1 MIIEKLTLR
10 NFRNYGETVL
20 TPHAG
25 VNLFF
30 GPNGSGKTNLLEA
43 VHYCALGKSHRI
55 TGDQSAVRIGESFA
69 VCGVNVLS
77 GGVRREITV
86 RLMPGEAN
94 KKVILLD
101 QKQIRRFSD
110 MMGCLQCVIFSPEDL
125 GLIREGPSLRR
136 RYLDMMISQVNR
148 GYFIALQQYRAG
160 LEQRNALLK
169 TLRAG
174 NGRDGGMLDVFEQA
188 MAAPAAAIVE
198 ARRKVIAMLS
208 ALAAETYAS
217 VSGREKEEFQAGY
230 HSAFRDSAD
239 VAGDFMKA
247 LRESREEDLR
257 LGVTSAGPHRDDLSL
272 SLNRKNM
279 KVFASQGQIRTAALS
294 LKLAQMKALRALSGE
309 APVLL
314 LDDVMSELDKNRR
327 MRLVKE
333 ISDYQT
339 FITCTDETDLELD
352 GERRTYRVS
361 APEGTAQLEITNR
374 GEEAPAAELKEPDFS
389 WDE

>member
-10 NFRNYGETVL
+10 NFRNYEDTVL
-20 TPHAG
+20 TPHEG

-30 GPNGSGKTNLLEA
+30 GANGSGKTNLLEA
-43 VHYCALGKSHRI
+43 IHYCALGKSHRI
-55 TGDQSAVRIGESFA
+55 SGDHSVVRIGESFA
-69 VCGVNVLS
+69 VCGVSVS
-77 GGVRREITV
+77 TGGVRREITV
-86 RLMPGEAN
+86 RLVPNEAN

-101 QKQIRRFSD
+101 QKPIRRFSD

-148 GYFIALQQYRAG
+148 GYFIALQQYRSG

-169 TLRAG
+169 TMRQNAS
-174 NGRDGGMLDVFEQA
+174 DYTGMLEVFEQA
-188 MAAPAAAIVE
+188 MAAPAAVIVA
-198 ARRKVIAMLS
+198 ARKKVIAML
-208 ALAAETYAS
+208 AELAAGTYRGI
-217 VSGREKEEFQAGY
+217 SGREKEEFQAGY
-230 HSAFRDSAD
+230 HSAFRETEN
-239 VAGDFMKA
+239 VEEEFIRLM
-247 LRESREEDLR
+247 RENREEDLR

-294 LKLAQMKALRALSGE
+294 LKLAQMKALRAMSGE

-314 LDDVMSELDKNRR
+314 LDDVMSELDRDRR
-327 MRLVKE
+327 TRLVKE

-339 FITCTDETDLELD
+339 FITCTDESDLELE
-352 GERRTYRVS
+352 GSRRTYHVS
-361 APEGTAQLEITNR
+361 APEGKAVLEETNR
-374 GEEAPAAELKEPDFS
+374 GEMREALPLTEPDFT
-389 WDE
+389 

>member
-10 NFRNYGETVL
+10 NFRNYEDTVL
-20 TPHAG
+20 TPHEG

-30 GPNGSGKTNLLEA
+30 GANGSGKTNLLEA
-43 VHYCALGKSHRI
+43 IHYCALGKSHRI
-55 TGDQSAVRIGESFA
+55 TGDQSVVRIGESFA
-69 VCGVNVLS
+69 VCGVSVCT

-86 RLMPGEAN
+86 RLVPNEVN

-101 QKQIRRFSD
+101 QKPIRRFSD

-148 GYFIALQQYRAG
+148 GYFIALQQYRSG

-169 TLRAG
+169 TMRQNAS
-174 NGRDGGMLDVFEQA
+174 DYTGMLEVFEQA
-188 MAAPAAAIVE
+188 MAAPAAVIVA
-198 ARRKVIAMLS
+198 ARKKVIAML
-208 ALAAETYAS
+208 AELAAETYRGI
-217 VSGREKEEFQAGY
+217 SGREKEEFQAGY
-230 HSAFRDSAD
+230 HSAFRETEN
-239 VAGDFMKA
+239 VEEEFIRLM
-247 LRESREEDLR
+247 RENREEDLR

-294 LKLAQMKALRALSGE
+294 LKLAQMKALRAMSGE

-314 LDDVMSELDKNRR
+314 LDDVMSELDRDRR
-327 MRLVKE
+327 TRLVKE

-339 FITCTDETDLELD
+339 FITCTDESDLELE
-352 GERRTYRVS
+352 GNRRTYHVS
-361 APEGTAQLEITNR
+361 APEGKAILEETNR
-374 GEEAPAAELKEPDFS
+374 GVTREALPLSEPDFT
-389 WDE
+389 

>member
-10 NFRNYGETVL
+10 NFRNYEDTVL
-20 TPHAG
+20 TPHEG

-30 GPNGSGKTNLLEA
+30 GANGSGKTNLLEA
-43 VHYCALGKSHRI
+43 IHYCALGKSHRI
-55 TGDQSAVRIGESFA
+55 SGDHSVVRIGESFA
-69 VCGVNVLS
+69 VCGVSVS
-77 GGVRREITV
+77 TGGVRREITV
-86 RLMPGEAN
+86 RLVPNEVN

-101 QKQIRRFSD
+101 QKPIRRFSD

-148 GYFIALQQYRAG
+148 GYFIALQQYRSG

-169 TLRAG
+169 TMRQNAS
-174 NGRDGGMLDVFEQA
+174 DYTGMLEVFEQA
-188 MAAPAAAIVE
+188 MAAPAAVIVA
-198 ARRKVIAMLS
+198 ARKKVIAML
-208 ALAAETYAS
+208 AELAAETYRGI
-217 VSGREKEEFQAGY
+217 SGREKEEFQAGY
-230 HSAFRDSAD
+230 HSAFRETEN
-239 VAGDFMKA
+239 VEEEFIRLM
-247 LRESREEDLR
+247 RENREEDLR

-294 LKLAQMKALRALSGE
+294 LKLAQMKALRAMSGE

-314 LDDVMSELDKNRR
+314 LDDVMSELDRDRR
-327 MRLVKE
+327 TRLVKE

-339 FITCTDETDLELD
+339 FITCTDESDLELE
-352 GERRTYRVS
+352 GSRRTYHVS
-361 APEGTAQLEITNR
+361 APEGKAVLEETNP
-374 GEEAPAAELKEPDFS
+374 GEMREALPLSEPDFT
-389 WDE
+389 

>member
-10 NFRNYGETVL
+10 NFRNYEDTVL
-20 TPHAG
+20 TPHEG

-30 GPNGSGKTNLLEA
+30 GANGSGKTNLLEA
-43 VHYCALGKSHRI
+43 IHYCALGKSHRI
-55 TGDQSAVRIGESFA
+55 SGDHSVVRIGESFA
-69 VCGVNVLS
+69 VCGVSVS
-77 GGVRREITV
+77 TGGVRREITV
-86 RLMPGEAN
+86 RLVPNEVN

-101 QKQIRRFSD
+101 QKPIRRFSD

-148 GYFIALQQYRAG
+148 GYFIALQQYRSG

-169 TLRAG
+169 TMRQNAS
-174 NGRDGGMLDVFEQA
+174 DYTGMLEVFEQA
-188 MAAPAAAIVE
+188 MAAPAAVIVA
-198 ARRKVIAMLS
+198 ARKKVIAML
-208 ALAAETYAS
+208 AELAAETYRGI
-217 VSGREKEEFQAGY
+217 SGREKEEFQAGY
-230 HSAFRDSAD
+230 HSAFRETEN
-239 VAGDFMKA
+239 VEEEFIRLM
-247 LRESREEDLR
+247 RENREEDLR

-294 LKLAQMKALRALSGE
+294 LKLAQMKALRAMSGE

-314 LDDVMSELDKNRR
+314 LDDVMSELDRDRR
-327 MRLVKE
+327 TRLVKE

-339 FITCTDETDLELD
+339 FITCTDESDLELE
-352 GERRTYRVS
+352 GSRRTYHVS
-361 APEGTAQLEITNR
+361 APSVNLI
-374 GEEAPAAELKEPDFS
+374 LHKMFHVKHFV
-389 WDE
+389 